1 MNKQQRTMK
10 WLNIFLLIINLSAFG
25 TILFMNSGKASTDSQ
40 VSQVRS
46 DQFLKQEL
54 NLSDEQYRT
63 LVRLDGDVNRAYQL
77 LLDKQCEFNFAMLE
91 ELSSVNPSQSKLDS
105 IANRYGNYQTLLK
118 KQTIR
123 HFMNVRS
130 VCNDEQM
137 VLLHNLLQSMMDL
150 GEKCA
155 ECNKINCERRDR
167 ISNN

>member
-1 MNKQQRTMK
+1 
-10 WLNIFLLIINLSAFG
+10 
-25 TILFMNSGKASTDSQ
+25 
-40 VSQVRS
+40 
-46 DQFLKQEL
+46 
-54 NLSDEQYRT
+54 
-63 LVRLDGDVNRAYQL
+63 VNRAYQL